1 MAKHVALFSMHVS
14 STAYC
19 IGMWIY
25 GVVRARSMPDP
36 QLFPACR
43 CDTHTPVSGTCKDD
57 GHGVIVTW
65 VAIQPHGHTMPGH
78 LAQLAEDCRESEPA
92 ARHMHVW
99 YGMPDLRSS
108 ADGHKGKQ
116 CASTIEDDMDG
127 FGLHSS
133 VAELLGQIQALSYER
148 DSLKFD
154 GRVKHSRRI
163 ARLLTDMGYKSLQL
177 LDPAIRLVRV
187 SASYLDCRPASP
199 SKPPHL
205 TSPGLYL

>member
-1 MAKHVALFSMHVS
+1 MH
-14 STAYC
+14 A
-19 IGMWIY
+19 
-25 GVVRARSMPDP
+25 
-36 QLFPACR
+36 
-43 CDTHTPVSGTCKDD
+43 
-57 GHGVIVTW
+57 
-65 VAIQPHGHTMPGH
+65 
-78 LAQLAEDCRESEPA
+78 
-92 ARHMHVW
+92 W
-99 YGMPDLRSS
+99 YGLPDLRSS

-127 FGLHSS
+127 FELHSS